1 MSRFDAPVEER
12 TLDNYLD
19 EARGM
24 IGRWGQLWMLKN
36 DDVIANVAH
45 AIMRA
50 EHDFDPTRGCKR
62 VTLRC
67 TYGRRAIIKEFRT
80 LNRMSYRP
88 AHFSIDKEWVGN
100 DGVTYRNG
108 GKEIEDRR
116 ESLDE
121 YIDKHEEADKQKRI
135 AKKVLKNKCLTVK
148 QRRYLKMHYL
158 KGKSVKEIAE
168 IRGCSK
174 QAVSQVLQGGL
185 SKLQKKFV
193 GEAVA

>member
-12 TLDNYLD
+12 TLENYID

-36 DDVIANVAH
+36 DDVIANVTN

-80 LNRMSYRP
+80 INRLSKRP
-88 AHFSIDKEWVGN
+88 THFSIDKEWTGN
-100 DGVTYRNG
+100 DGVIYTNG
-108 GKEIEDRR
+108 GKEIEDHR
-116 ESLDE
+116 ETVEE
-121 YIDKHEEADKQKRI
+121 YINKQEEADKQKRI

-148 QRRYLKMHYL
+148 QRKYLKMHYL
-158 KGKSVKEIAE
+158 RGKTVKEIAK
-168 IRGCSK
+168 IRGCTK

-185 SKLQKKFV
+185 SRLQKKFV
-193 GEAVA
+193 GESVV

>member
-12 TLDNYLD
+12 TLHNYID
-19 EARGM
+19 EARAM
-24 IGRWGQLWMLKN
+24 IGRWGQMWMLTN
-36 DDVIANVAH
+36 DDVIANVAN

-80 LNRMSYRP
+80 LNRLSKRP
-88 AHFSIDKEWVGN
+88 THFSIDVERIGN
-100 DGVTYRNG
+100 DGRVYSNAA
-108 GKEIEDRR
+108 KEIEDHR
-116 ESLDE
+116 ESIEE
-121 YIDKHEEADKQKRI
+121 YINKKEEATKQKRI
-135 AKKVLKNKCLTVK
+135 AQKVLKNKCLTEK
-148 QRRYLKMHYL
+148 QRKYLKMHYL
-158 KGKSVKEIAE
+158 KGKSVREIAQ

-185 SKLQKKFV
+185 SRLQKTFV
-193 GEAVA
+193 GKAVA